1 MLLVTFWWKRNQW
14 RKSARKVDFLLNKFY
29 FVSFW
34 FLVKTIHYICKKKP
48 MWSIFILKYLSY
60 ITTISNCNYY
70 CNCISNLRVSQF
82 DLEWQNKAMYN
93 YSHKY
98 HFDFDANYRYII
110 QQFYPCTW
118 QSSCYVSP
126 LKVKERFLWIQMW
139 LHWTILKVILACIE
153 QTSGRIIKC
162 SLSPITK

>member
-1 MLLVTFWWKRNQW
+1 MEKKPVEE
-14 RKSARKVDFLLNKFY
+14 
-29 FVSFW
+29 
-34 FLVKTIHYICKKKP
+34 ICKKSWFPFEQILFCFILIFGKDYTLYLEKKKL
-48 MWSIFILKYLSY
+48 WSIFILKYLSY

-70 CNCISNLRVSQF
+70 CNCISNWRVSQF
-82 DLEWQNKAMYN
+82 DLEWQNKAMYT

-126 LKVKERFLWIQMW
+126 LKVKERFLLIQMW
-139 LHWTILKVILACIE
+139 LHWTILKVVLACIE